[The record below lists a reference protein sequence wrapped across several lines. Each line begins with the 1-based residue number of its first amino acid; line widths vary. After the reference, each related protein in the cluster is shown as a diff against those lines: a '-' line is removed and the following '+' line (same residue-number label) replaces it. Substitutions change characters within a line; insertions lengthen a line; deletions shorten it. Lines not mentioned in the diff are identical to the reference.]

1 MEGLLQPTHLFFI
14 LLIVLIIFGP
24 GKLPD
29 LGRGLGKG
37 IREFKD
43 ALRGGEIGRETRR
56 ERVYIS
62 AAGVTLA
69 VNSAQQLRASVSGGP
84 NNAVQW
90 SVNGITGGDRTVGT
104 I

>member
-1 MEGLLQPTHLFFI
+1 MEGLLRPTHLLFI

-43 ALRGGEIGRETRR
+43 AIRGG
-56 ERVYIS
+56 
-62 AAGVTLA
+62 
-69 VNSAQQLRASVSGGP
+69 AS
-84 NNAVQW
+84 
-90 SVNGITGGDRTVGT
+90 GDDQKKS
-104 I
+104 